1 MTAQRTRPARL
12 ALPLADTLLAEAQAI
27 AIHWLDRL
35 NAMLP
40 SRVTTLESDLSV
52 EPQALALER
61 AGRVVEGIAQ
71 SLAASAAVG
80 SGEPRPLGGGW
91 DVLTLAAWEYGV
103 SMQAAGRPLLEVPQD
118 FDLLLAVLLHECEKA
133 AGQLALAMSAAGA
146 EHAASLGE
154 AFQVSRRLHEVVSQA
169 AIAATAGHA
178 QEGATAARSRLRSLR
193 HDLRNPI
200 ATIQNVASLMQD
212 EAMPAEA
219 RNDPRYA
226 GMLYRNTTT
235 LGDLVT
241 RELSDGMA
249 IAPDRIDGPVFLG
262 SVALSVRRSLR
273 AELDVHGVRL
283 EIADDL
289 PVVSADSTMLAL
301 ALRAVVAAAV
311 RVAPSGGTLYLSGEA
326 LAHEPGSRA
335 PRVRL
340 TLTGIPAL
348 AAEAF
353 EQLPSGQIPLADC
366 ADAAAVAARA
376 GGRVRREPDA
386 VVLEMA

>member
-12 ALPLADTLLAEAQAI
+12 ALPLADSLLQEAPAI
-27 AIHWLDRL
+27 AVHWLDRL
-35 NAMLP
+35 QAMLP
-40 SRVTTLESDLSV
+40 TRATTLESVRSE
-52 EPQALALER
+52 EPPEYAVER

-71 SLAASAAVG
+71 SLAASAALG
-80 SGEPRPLGGGW
+80 IGEPRPLGGGW

-103 SMQAAGRPLLEVPQD
+103 AMQAAGRPLLEVPQD

-133 AGQLALAMSAAGA
+133 SDNLANGDGQG
-146 EHAASLGE
+146 ASLGE

-178 QEGATAARSRLRSLR
+178 QEGAAVAKSRLRVLR

-200 ATIQNVASLMQD
+200 ATIQNVVSLMQD

-249 IAPDRIDGPVFLG
+249 IAPDRVDGPVYLG

-273 AELDVHGVRL
+273 VELDVHNVKL
-283 EIADDL
+283 DIADDL
-289 PVVSADSTMLAL
+289 PIVNADSTMLAL

-311 RVAPSGGTLYLSGEA
+311 RVTPGGGTLRLSGESLERA
-326 LAHEPGSRA
+326 EDSRA

-340 TLTGIPAL
+340 TLTGVPAVAL
-348 AAEAF
+348 HDVEVEKRADDAAH
-353 EQLPSGQIPLADC
+353 DC

-376 GGRVRREPDA
+376 GGRLRREADA
-386 VVLEMA
+386 VVLEMT